1 VVIQAVMFV
10 LATVVVARW
19 NRQVVAVAKTVEVV
33 MPTVVAVG
41 GSSWQLLHLGVVDN
55 AVGAAVDHYY
65 YYNLSF
71 RNRMDCTV
79 EVPVLL
85 MLKKSSSRH

>member
-1 VVIQAVMFV
+1 MFV

-19 NRQVVAVAKTVEVV
+19 NRQVVAVAETVEAVT
-33 MPTVVAVG
+33 PTVVAVV
-41 GSSWQLLHLGVVDN
+41 GSSWQLLHLGVVDT
-55 AVGAAVDHYY
+55 AAGSAVDHYY
-65 YYNLSF
+65 YYNSSF

-85 MLKKSSSRH
+85 MMKKSSSRH